1 MSGQKMSDFGQM
13 VSDYGQR
20 DMTKEV
26 DSDCL
31 LL

>member
-13 VSDYGQR
+13 MSDYGQR

-31 LL
+31 LR